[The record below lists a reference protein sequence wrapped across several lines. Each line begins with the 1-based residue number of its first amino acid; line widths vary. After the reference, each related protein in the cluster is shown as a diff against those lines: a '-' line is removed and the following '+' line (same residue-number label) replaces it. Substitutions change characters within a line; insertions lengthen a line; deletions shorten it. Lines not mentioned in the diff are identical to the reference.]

1 MRLAKWL
8 IFLLIYCYTNAAL
21 SSENDPKI
29 QVFASIFPPFS
40 YLDQGEVRGVSVD
53 LVRQVLTAA
62 EMDYDVVIF
71 PWARAYERSQITPN
85 ALLINVA
92 RTPER
97 EALFKW
103 VGEIVKFDVK
113 ILALKGTNNP
123 KPNTLSDLSNG
134 KIGGLRQDVKT
145 AYLQQQGL
153 TVQVINSEESGI
165 RQLLAGRID
174 YLAADI
180 NSFQYRLTKL
190 QLDPNDFEAVIDL
203 KEISKPLYIAFQ
215 KNTPDAV
222 VERLRVALNKVVP
235 QSASNIDQQNIA
247 APTTS
252 TQRAIT
258 D

>member
-21 SSENDPKI
+21 SSENNPKI

-40 YLDQGEVRGVSVD
+40 YLDQGRVSGVSVN

-62 EMDYDVVIF
+62 KMDHDVVIF
-71 PWARAYERSQITPN
+71 PWARAYVRSQLAPN
-85 ALLINVA
+85 SLLINVA

-113 ILALKGTNNP
+113 IFALKGTNNP
-123 KPNTLSDLSNG
+123 KPNTLSDLSNS

-153 TVQVINSEESGI
+153 TVQVINSEENGI

-174 YLAADI
+174 YLAAEI

-190 QLDPNDFEAVIDL
+190 QLDPNDFEAVLNL
-203 KEISKPLYIAFQ
+203 KEISKPLYIALQ
-215 KNTPDAV
+215 KDTPDV
-222 VERLRVALNKVVP
+222 IVERLRLALNKVVP
-235 QSASNIDQQNIA
+235 QPAANIGQQDSVPPA
-247 APTTS
+247 H
-252 TQRAIT
+252 QRN
-258 D
+258 